1 VFFRP
6 IIEAIIILTGHLLKI
21 KITNAYRTIIPSEI
35 LENLIKNNLL
45 GLSLGGLLLIFF
57 SNWKTPFPEFI
68 QNSLVSAI

>member
-1 VFFRP
+1 MFFRP